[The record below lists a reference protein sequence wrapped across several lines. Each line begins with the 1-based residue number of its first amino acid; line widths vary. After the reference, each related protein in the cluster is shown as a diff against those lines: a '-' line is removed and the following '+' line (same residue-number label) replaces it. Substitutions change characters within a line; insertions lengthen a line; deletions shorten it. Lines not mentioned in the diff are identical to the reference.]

1 MISKLIPISEIS
13 DLIAVEPRPTLH
25 GLLKHFDVDF
35 YKNFKHNKK
44 KESDLAY
51 MTNEEALIHFLK
63 RGKLEGR
70 VYNKWLYSF
79 IDPAFYVTRYPEL
92 KLESVQDVVRHWMY
106 IGAFQKLIPNQVT
119 QDLIDADIH
128 LYQMGKVASKSIEA
142 ALVHA
147 GYKKLIPHLHW
158 PDELASSYQD
168 SIYDYAEIINY
179 DISKPRTFICGV
191 RDPAER
197 VISGYFQSSMKSN
210 LRREASGKELL
221 KKLAF
226 DVGKVVD
233 WFDHKFFSDI
243 DIYDYPFDKK
253 LGYSI
258 IQKNNITIF
267 LYRLDC
273 LENCW
278 KPLSALT
285 GLNLQPSFKNISSE
299 KKYYKEMKEMQCN
312 FNLKERLQE
321 VATDSTYMKHF
332 FLKNTQLH

>member
-1 MISKLIPISEIS
+1 MISKLIPISLIS

-25 GLLKHFDVDF
+25 KLIKHFDVDF
-35 YKNFKHNKK
+35 YKNFKHNEK

-92 KLESVQDVVRHWMY
+92 KLKSVQDVVSHWMY

-128 LYQMGKVASKSIEA
+128 LYQMGKVASKSIGA
-142 ALVHA
+142 SLVNA

-158 PDELASSYQD
+158 PDELAFSYQD

-191 RDPAER
+191 RDPVER
-197 VISGYFQSSMKSN
+197 VISGYYQGLLSQNSRK
-210 LRREASGKELL
+210 EASEEELL

-226 DVGKVVD
+226 DVGKVID
-233 WFDHKFFSDI
+233 WFNHKFFSDI
-243 DIYDYPFDKK
+243 NIYHYPFDKK

-273 LENCW
+273 LKNCW

-285 GLNLQPSFKNISSE
+285 GLNLQPSFKNISS
-299 KKYYKEMKEMQCN
+299 KKEYYKEMKEVQCN
-312 FNLKERLQE
+312 LNLKERLQE

-332 FLKNTQLH
+332 FLKNTELH

>member
-1 MISKLIPISEIS
+1 MISKLIPMSEIS
-13 DLIAVEPRPTLH
+13 NLISLEPRPTLH
-25 GLLKHFDVDF
+25 GLIKHFDVNF
-35 YKNFKHNKK
+35 YKNFKHNEK
-44 KESDLAY
+44 KESDLKY
-51 MTNEEALIHFLK
+51 MTNEEALIHFLR

-70 VYNKWLYSF
+70 VYSKWLYSF

-92 KLESVQDVVRHWMY
+92 KLKSVEDVLRHWMY
-106 IGAFQKLIPNQVT
+106 IGAFQKLIPNQLT
-119 QDLIDADIH
+119 QDLIDADIQ

-142 ALVHA
+142 SIVNA

-158 PDELASSYQD
+158 PDQLAFSYQD

-179 DISKPRTFICGV
+179 DTSKPRTFICGV

-197 VISGYFQSSMKSN
+197 VISGYFQSLSESN
-210 LRREASGKELL
+210 SSEEASRKELL
-221 KKLAF
+221 KKLAT
-226 DVGKVVD
+226 DVGKVID

-243 DIYDYPFDKK
+243 NIYDYSFDKK

-273 LENCW
+273 LKNCW

-285 GLNLQPSFKNISSE
+285 GLNLQPSFKNNSGE
-299 KKYYKEMKEMQCN
+299 KNYYKEMMEMQYN
-312 FNLKERLQE
+312 VNLKERLQE